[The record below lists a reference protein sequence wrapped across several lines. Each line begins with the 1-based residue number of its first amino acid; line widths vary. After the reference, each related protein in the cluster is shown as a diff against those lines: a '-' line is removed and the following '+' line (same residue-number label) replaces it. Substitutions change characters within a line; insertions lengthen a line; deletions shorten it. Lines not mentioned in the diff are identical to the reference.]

1 MAIVVLQQGVTKKDL
16 AKAREEHRDYIKI
29 TADIFQNIVAIGG
42 EYHADAEK
50 LLLERGSRQE
60 NIWGGGVNLE
70 TGNFETNAII
80 NLRRGNNSTEI
91 LDPEKRKEFLRIVRR
106 VLREHVKQRKFS

>member
-1 MAIVVLQQGVTKKDL
+1 MAIVVVEDKLTKEDFE
-16 AKAREEHRDYIKI
+16 KAREDYKIYIKI
-29 TADIFQNIVAIGG
+29 TIDLKKETVVLGG